1 MFWKEE
7 AYGRFS
13 SFSRVYG
20 LEGLSFDSTDKEES
34 QLDSARTRCV
44 SPNHS
49 TIEPNLHEYE
59 VPSSQPELD
68 EPLERENRA
77 ASISTEAVPLD
88 AEKGY
93 RIYDIIPSH
102 TIEGDMDSSA
112 KSTLRK
118 GGIEELSSTNGRK
131 RALPAKELQSH
142 VPSEVTVTKYGYIEH
157 RVIGVLDSILDYGG
171 FLSAATRKS
180 VSFDHIEV
188 SPNGRD
194 INILYHIHKF
204 SHDDSIRRSLSLEE
218 EEEFDNLRS
227 LWGNRLRVAIANERY
242 VKERRNRSAPSSS
255 LLEVGALS
263 LYPW

>member
-1 MFWKEE
+1 M
-7 AYGRFS
+7 G
-13 SFSRVYG
+13 
-20 LEGLSFDSTDKEES
+20 
-34 QLDSARTRCV
+34 
-44 SPNHS
+44 
-49 TIEPNLHEYE
+49 
-59 VPSSQPELD
+59 

-227 LWGNRLRVAIANERY
+227 LWSDRLRVAIANERY

-263 LYPW
+263 FYPW

>member
-1 MFWKEE
+1 
-7 AYGRFS
+7 
-13 SFSRVYG
+13 
-20 LEGLSFDSTDKEES
+20 
-34 QLDSARTRCV
+34 
-44 SPNHS
+44 
-49 TIEPNLHEYE
+49 
-59 VPSSQPELD
+59 
-68 EPLERENRA
+68 
-77 ASISTEAVPLD
+77 
-88 AEKGY
+88 
-93 RIYDIIPSH
+93 
-102 TIEGDMDSSA
+102 MDSSA

-218 EEEFDNLRS
+218 EEEFDNLP
-227 LWGNRLRVAIANERY
+227 IANERY

-255 LLEVGALS
+255 LLENKRKELQKTRRYQHYPLS
-263 LYPW
+263 LEDVRIIDEIERSTKPIRFELCKQLNIKRVPQLHFIHSTK